1 MFPLKLIK
9 LLKHKKTKINI
20 ANLQRELIIKVLS
33 KNFIQHE
40 MINDQ
45 VIEQNKRFLIEDWGT
60 DFVNIS
66 N

>member
-40 MINDQ
+40 TINDQ
-45 VIEQNKRFLIEDWGT
+45 VIEQNKRFLIEDWGN
-60 DFVNIS
+60 DFNIS